1 MDLPFRK
8 PKGGPKLL
16 PPELDNPAPE
26 EGRNSANTKP
36 TRDKDGYPVLVPGAT
51 QIAVVSY
58 HARWH
63 GNNESMY
70 EIART
75 LGFQT
80 GAPVQDD
87 TGLTGKY
94 DFTISWIAQRPGW
107 APAENDE
114 AGPSLLS
121 AVHEQLGLKLTA
133 KKGPIEIIVAD
144 HAEKMP
150 LEN

>member
-1 MDLPFRK
+1 MSD
-8 PKGGPKLL
+8 
-16 PPELDNPAPE
+16 
-26 EGRNSANTKP
+26 
-36 TRDKDGYPVLVPGAT
+36 
-51 QIAVVSY
+51 

-63 GNNESMY
+63 GHNESMY

-94 DFTISWIAQRPGW
+94 DFTVSWIAQRPGS

-121 AVHEQLGLKLTA
+121 AVQEQLGLKLTA
-133 KKGPIEIIVAD
+133 KKGPVGIIVVD
-144 HAEKMP
+144 HAERLP